1 MKRILSL
8 LLAIL
13 AGLTMEAQVITDPG
27 FGLISHETMNV
38 KAIEF
43 DQDNTIIYISL
54 VNMVS
59 DGYFCVDRNTFIS
72 LPDGTRLRLL
82 KVDGIPNCP
91 DVYRFKS
98 IGETILF
105 SLTFPAINVKPV
117 WFDIIEECSDNCF
130 SVRGIT
136 TDIEINKKLVLAYE
150 LSDSGNPSEAGNIF
164 REILIEVQDTDHG
177 ILGSLY
183 SSIIIMYLRE
193 GKNTE
198 ASQWY
203 TKMLESGAPD
213 LNLYIENLSAEGI
226 KW

>member
-8 LLAIL
+8 QLAIFV
-13 AGLTMEAQVITDPG
+13 GLTLQAQLITDPG
-27 FGLISHETMNV
+27 YGLVSHETMNI
-38 KAIEF
+38 KTIEF
-43 DQDNTIIYISL
+43 NQDNTIINISL
-54 VNMVS
+54 VNMAS
-59 DGYFCVDRNTFIS
+59 EGYFCVDRNTFIV

-98 IGETILF
+98 VGESISF
-105 SLTFPAINVKPV
+105 SLSFPAIIVKPA

-136 TDIEINKKLVLAYE
+136 TDIEINKKLDLAYE
-150 LSDSGNPSEAGNIF
+150 LAESGNPSEAGTLF
-164 REILIEVQDTDHG
+164 REILTEVQDTGHG

-193 GKNTE
+193 GKNAE

-213 LNLYIENLSAEGI
+213 LNLYVENLSAEGI